1 MHLGGG
7 AQWNLSLVAL
17 KFSYPKLWHMG
28 HRGMGQRQQEHLM
41 AYILVWLT
49 YIPSM
54 LFAILNVSSPLS
66 NRVSSKSREP
76 EILRDKKTQKFF
88 RALKPT
94 ISLMKINPTMTSSC
108 ILALH
113 LIYVQI
119 LVRKFILLLDA
130 VNCWIQRGIRLNK
143 KSNK

>member
-1 MHLGGG
+1 MCKSSIDYITGNKETETARTPYGLHTCL
-7 AQWNLSLVAL
+7 
-17 KFSYPKLWHMG
+17 
-28 HRGMGQRQQEHLM
+28 
-41 AYILVWLT
+41 AYLR

-54 LFAILNVSSPLS
+54 LFAILGGFNVSSPLS

-76 EILRDKKTQKFF
+76 EILRDKKTPKFF
-88 RALKPT
+88 RALKPM

-119 LVRKFILLLDA
+119 LVRKFILLLDEG
-130 VNCWIQRGIRLNK
+130 NY
-143 KSNK
+143 